1 MPRIK
6 QTFESAA
13 NMDKLR
19 SAYTSV
25 TNIFGPAKQ
34 LNRTAERNSTLLD
47 VNGIQQANTTE
58 PLQESH
64 ITANENQNI
73 ENEAAQIE
81 MFEKLI
87 KNIEYIHR
95 FNFQPY
101 KDTYFA
107 NWINKHHIKN
117 PVFNRDPKFTFD
129 TLGEFVHTFCTHHEM
144 QLPRDHE
151 HWQMN
156 CRDWKTFHNRENISR
171 VGAGEERREEN
182 AIRQEQNITLYATPN
197 KEAQIKMAAIASK
210 PTVNKLQ
217 AKTITVRDVSVSDY
231 DSEDDGG
238 EVEGYGPYI
247 KAQGQPTAD
256 DYLQLRPRPRMVKSG
271 SQSTAHQH
279 QPHAQEE
286 QSRLDQQTSG
296 FASIRSD
303 TSDNIAAAIAQALS
317 SGLNMNANIALDPL
331 NDEVKSAR
339 RWFKK
344 YEETTYANGWNIA
357 MLNQRLSLSLR
368 QDAKMYWREL
378 GDHEKYNYK
387 IVKEYLIKK
396 LDTIDRVSQAKI
408 DFLTA
413 KQKNSE
419 GVIEFARRLYA
430 LYKCAGGDLNNDL
443 SMEMAEPNLIKR
455 FEDGLLQHL
464 SLHAL
469 SKGLRT
475 WTETL
480 AYAKR
485 LDLAQEPAKSQTL
498 NSRESVAY
506 VGNERR
512 YSNNQPPR
520 REKGSC
526 YNCGKVGHYARE
538 CKAREQQ
545 RVI

>member
-1 MPRIK
+1 
-6 QTFESAA
+6 
-13 NMDKLR
+13 
-19 SAYTSV
+19 
-25 TNIFGPAKQ
+25 
-34 LNRTAERNSTLLD
+34 
-47 VNGIQQANTTE
+47 
-58 PLQESH
+58 
-64 ITANENQNI
+64 
-73 ENEAAQIE
+73 
-81 MFEKLI
+81 
-87 KNIEYIHR
+87 
-95 FNFQPY
+95 
-101 KDTYFA
+101 
-107 NWINKHHIKN
+107 
-117 PVFNRDPKFTFD
+117 
-129 TLGEFVHTFCTHHEM
+129 
-144 QLPRDHE
+144 
-151 HWQMN
+151 
-156 CRDWKTFHNRENISR
+156 
-171 VGAGEERREEN
+171 
-182 AIRQEQNITLYATPN
+182 
-197 KEAQIKMAAIASK
+197 
-210 PTVNKLQ
+210 
-217 AKTITVRDVSVSDY
+217 
-231 DSEDDGG
+231 
-238 EVEGYGPYI
+238 
-247 KAQGQPTAD
+247 
-256 DYLQLRPRPRMVKSG
+256 
-271 SQSTAHQH
+271 
-279 QPHAQEE
+279 
-286 QSRLDQQTSG
+286 
-296 FASIRSD
+296 
-303 TSDNIAAAIAQALS
+303 
-317 SGLNMNANIALDPL
+317 MNANIALDPL

-512 YSNNQPPR
+512 YNNNQPPR

-538 CKAREQQ
+538 CKAAKQGNNTESNIDRNQNYRETGNDNRGQ
-545 RVI
+545 RKGYYKENSNKKNDRKHTDGRNQYVDGNTMTESRDPNKERINNQYVDAKTDVGGKDGCRSESKKEKQLSWE